1 MLLLTTASDLV
12 KVNASAATDIEV
24 HASWAD
30 NVSGTIT
37 PGRTNTASITG
48 TGDTTV
54 VAGPSS
60 GQRNVRH
67 LNIRNN
73 HASTTCDVLVSHS
86 DGTEVTSLAK
96 ASLLAG
102 ESLVFDETGRWTH
115 YNVNGG
121 PYPKSAATVATQ
133 AQMET
138 GTSTALNVAPGRQH
152 NHPGHP
158 KCWIRLPPDLN
169 YTGYNITSVPL
180 AAGLATI
187 TIGTDFSSAD
197 WVCQATC
204 KRSSTSLSV
213 TNLKYCAVRSATQ
226 AAGSVVVE
234 VWDGTAT
241 TAVQEHPET
250 YYMTGYGDQ

>member
-1 MLLLTTASDLV
+1 MLLLTTSSDLV
-12 KVNASAATDIEV
+12 KVNTSAATDIEV

-37 PGRTNTASITG
+37 PGRTNTASIVG
-48 TGDTTV
+48 TGDTTI

-60 GQRNVRH
+60 GQRNVHH

-73 HASTTCDVLVSHS
+73 HAATSCIVIVSHS
-86 DGTEVTSLAK
+86 DGTNVESLAQ
-96 ASLLAG
+96 ATLLAG
-102 ESLVFDETGRWTH
+102 EWLTFDQTGRWIHFGVT
-115 YNVNGG
+115 GG
-121 PYPKSAATVATQ
+121 PYPKSSANVATQ
-133 AQMET
+133 AEMET
-138 GTSTALNVAPGRQH
+138 GTSTARNVAPGRQH
-152 NHPGHP
+152 FHPGHP
-158 KCWIRLPPDLN
+158 KCWVRIPPDLN
-169 YTGYNITSVPL
+169 YSGYNITSVTL

-197 WVCQATC
+197 WVCQAHC
-204 KRSSTSLSV
+204 KRSATSLTV
-213 TNLKYCAVRSATQ
+213 TNLKYAAVRSATQ

-250 YYMTGYGDQ
+250 YYMSGFGDQ